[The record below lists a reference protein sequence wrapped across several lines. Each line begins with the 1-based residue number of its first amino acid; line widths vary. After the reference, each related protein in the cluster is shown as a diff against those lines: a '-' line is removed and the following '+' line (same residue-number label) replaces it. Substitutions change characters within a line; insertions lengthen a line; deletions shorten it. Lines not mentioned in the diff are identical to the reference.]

1 VLTLC
6 LILSSFANSQTL
18 SIDTQCCVPC
28 ATLKKALLVK
38 TEKDYLKNQIGI
50 TRDSVTLLNVIVSQ
64 QDTLIKN
71 KNNQIDLY
79 KKNELNYVQIIDN
92 KNKQVEL
99 YDKALKT
106 AKKGIKVAYGV
117 AVVSIISGLL
127 VAL

>member
-1 VLTLC
+1 MTLC
-6 LILSSFANSQTL
+6 LILSSYASSQTL

-38 TEKDYLKNQIGI
+38 TEKDHLKNQIGI
-50 TRDSVTLLNVIVSQ
+50 TRDSVAILSVIVSQ

-79 KKNELNYVQIIDN
+79 KKNESNYTQIIDN
-92 KNKQVEL
+92 KSKQIGL
-99 YDKALKT
+99 YDKELKT
-106 AKKGIKVAYGV
+106 VKAGRRVAYGV
-117 AVVSIISGLL
+117 AILSIISSLL

>member
-1 VLTLC
+1 MTLC
-6 LILSSFANSQTL
+6 LILSSYASSQTL

>member
-1 VLTLC
+1 M
-6 LILSSFANSQTL
+6 
-18 SIDTQCCVPC
+18 
-28 ATLKKALLVK
+28 VK
-38 TEKDYLKNQIGI
+38 TKRDYLKNQIGI

-79 KKNELNYVQIIDN
+79 KKNELNYTQIIDN
-92 KNKQVEL
+92 KSKQIEL

-106 AKKGIKVAYGV
+106 AKASLRVAYGV

>member
-1 VLTLC
+1 MTLC

-18 SIDTQCCVPC
+18 STDTQCCVPC
-28 ATLKKALLVK
+28 ATLKKALLIK
-38 TEKDYLKNQIGI
+38 TERDYLKNQIGI
-50 TRDSVTLLNVIVSQ
+50 TRDSVAILSVVVSQ

-79 KKNELNYVQIIDN
+79 KKNESNYTQIIDN
-92 KNKQVEL
+92 KSKQIEL

-106 AKKGIKVAYGV
+106 AKAGIKVAYGV

-127 VAL
+127 IAL

>member
-1 VLTLC
+1 MLTLC

-38 TEKDYLKNQIGI
+38 TERDYLKNQIGI

-127 VAL
+127 VVL